1 MKRKKYAE
9 ILLMTSVLALTGCAG
24 EQQENIEEVSV
35 PVTVSILAGQSTS
48 DAGTEDMIEEAVV
61 ENFPQIELQWECVDW
76 GEDFYDRMRA
86 RLSSGDVPDIIIGKA
101 QDVEGYAKAGILSPV
116 KVQNK
121 DIFYEEAV
129 KTVESEGVLY
139 GIPYNAWYQ
148 GVLYNKDIFEKYS
161 VSVPQTKED
170 MEQVVQILEREGITP
185 FAGHFLESWKTGNL
199 FMQSMI
205 ENVFMHS
212 PDWGQDFRN
221 GIVNFSDSKEI
232 QTCFEDISYIY
243 HHSFSN
249 ALSLSQADSDRLFD
263 EGMAAMYPGG
273 CWSLQ
278 FANQSKNHYNYG
290 IFPYPNSDGNSR
302 LIRETNMT
310 FMKSA
315 YTKHGELIDEIF
327 QMLMDDKELLNE
339 ILEFTQTFSVRKD
352 MQTISYTCIGDDIQ
366 EYVKSDKV
374 IEAAVGNSQIV
385 WNFQID
391 LAEKCQEWLKGQ
403 MSEQEVLEFADRN
416 RMDSGNLE

>member
-1 MKRKKYAE
+1 MRKKKYAG
-9 ILLMTSVLALTGCAG
+9 ILLVISGLMLSGCVG
-24 EQQENIEEVSV
+24 KQKENTEKSQI
-35 PVTVSILAGQSTS
+35 PVTISILAGQSTS
-48 DAGTEDMIEEAVV
+48 DAGTEDMIEDAVA
-61 ENFPQIELQWECVDW
+61 ERFPQVELQWECVDW

-101 QDVEGYAKAGILSPV
+101 QDVEGYTNAGILS
-116 KVQNK
+116 QIEIQDK
-121 DIFYEEAV
+121 DIFYDEAAQ
-129 KTVESEGVLY
+129 TVEVDGILY

-148 GVLYNKDIFEKYS
+148 GVIYNKDIFEKYHI
-161 VSVPQTKED
+161 SVPETKEE
-170 MEQVVQILEREGITP
+170 MKQIVQILEQEGITP

-199 FMQSMI
+199 FMQFMI
-205 ENVFMHS
+205 ENIFMQS
-212 PDWGQDFRN
+212 PNWGEDFRK
-221 GIVNFSDSKEI
+221 GRVNFSDSREI
-232 QTCFEDISYIY
+232 QTCFEDIAYIY

-278 FANQSKNHYNYG
+278 FANQSENHYNYG
-290 IFPYPNSDGNSR
+290 IFPYPNSDGDSR

-315 YTKHGELIDEIF
+315 YTDHGELVDEIF
-327 QMLMDDKELLNE
+327 QLLMDDKELLNE

-352 MQTISYTCIGDDIQ
+352 MQEVGYTCINDDVQ
-366 EYVKSDKV
+366 KYVKSDEI

-385 WNFQID
+385 WNFQIS

-403 MSEQEVLEFADRN
+403 LPEENVLEFADQN
-416 RMDSGNLE
+416 RMDSGDLE